1 MARRRQQSQT
11 RTSTQPES
19 DVETVELPAEDDG
32 GTDPGRL
39 LSSEKVAR
47 VLIRDGEG
55 TMSREQQ
62 PADHVVDAAW
72 WARPSRVGGA
82 PPEQNGEGPPRPV
95 RISLDLAAGAGVA
108 EDDRGTD
115 PGRLLSSEKVASEF
129 IREGGGAAPQ
139 KQSAEGRPARAWF
152 PFGWATGAGVVA
164 AVVALVLL
172 GLLTLPDRPPTSPRA
187 SKPTEHSGKTSIPA
201 TSATSLPPTSSV
213 TVELLNADGSD
224 TRPVATYLRLISAG
238 FAISSVGSAPSLI
251 ITGGQPSE
259 IFYGP
264 SGHAAAE
271 TLAHWLIGPVRD
283 VQNVNLSGNNLE
295 LWIAS
300 PLLGVVLAKHNHN
313 HSSPP
318 LGP

>member
-1 MARRRQQSQT
+1 
-11 RTSTQPES
+11 
-19 DVETVELPAEDDG
+19 
-32 GTDPGRL
+32 L
-39 LSSEKVAR
+39 LSPEEAAR
-47 VLIRDGEG
+47 EFIREGEA
-55 TMSREQQ
+55 TMSGEQQ
-62 PADHVVDAAW
+62 PADCVVDAAW

-82 PPEQNGEGPPRPV
+82 PPEQNGEGPARLV
-95 RISLDLAAGAGVA
+95 RISFGLAAGAGVA

-115 PGRLLSSEKVASEF
+115 PGRLLSPEEAAREF
-129 IREGGGAAPQ
+129 TRERGGAALQ
-139 KQSAEGRPARAWF
+139 EESAEGRPLRVRF

-172 GLLTLPDRPPTSPRA
+172 VLLTLPDRPPTSPRA

-224 TRPVATYLRLISAG
+224 ERPVATYLRLISAG
-238 FAISSVGSAPSLI
+238 FAISGAGSAPSLI

-300 PLLGVVLAKHNHN
+300 PLLGVVPAKHNHN
-313 HSSPP
+313 HNSPP